1 MGIYNDISGLLS
13 IRVDE
18 SEPSGSRFALPQLF
32 RTRVA
37 DDDTLAARVNSNVVG
52 VIRKLYCSN
61 SSKRG
66 RVKHLRYSIQAT
78 RNEQMVRCGIVQDP
92 LWLGK
97 IGDGVNA
104 LP

>member
-1 MGIYNDISGLLS
+1 MGIDNDISDLLS

-18 SEPSGSRFALPQLF
+18 SEPSGSRFALPQLL
-32 RTRVA
+32 RNGVA

-52 VIRKLYCSN
+52 VTRKLYCSN
-61 SSKRG
+61 SLKRG
-66 RVKHLRYSIQAT
+66 RVKHLRDSIQAT
-78 RNEQMVRCGIVQDP
+78 RNEQMVRCGIVDDP
-92 LWLGK
+92 LWLSE